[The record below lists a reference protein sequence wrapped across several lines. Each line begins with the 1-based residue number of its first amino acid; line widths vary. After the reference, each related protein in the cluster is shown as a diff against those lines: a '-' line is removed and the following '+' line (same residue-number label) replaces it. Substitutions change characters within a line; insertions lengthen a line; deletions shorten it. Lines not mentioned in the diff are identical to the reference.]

1 MWPTSGLGALDPDP
15 NQRGDGL
22 TAVREERA
30 PAVGRELVRMGLWF
44 LLGWFFGL
52 AARDTRGVG
61 IPALLH
67 GVLSVAIYVTLVFQA
82 PRGFL
87 G

>member
-1 MWPTSGLGALDPDP
+1 MWPTSGLRALDPDP
-15 NQRGDGL
+15 HQRGDGL
-22 TAVREERA
+22 TAVRDGRA
-30 PAVGRELVRMGLWF
+30 PAVGRALVRMGLWF

-52 AARDTRGVG
+52 AARGRRGVG
-61 IPALLH
+61 IPALLP
-67 GVLSVAIYVTLVFQA
+67 GVLSVAIYVTLVFQS

>member
-1 MWPTSGLGALDPDP
+1 
-15 NQRGDGL
+15 
-22 TAVREERA
+22 
-30 PAVGRELVRMGLWF
+30 VGRALVRMGLWF

-52 AARDTRGVG
+52 AARGRRGVG
-61 IPALLH
+61 IPALLP
-67 GVLSVAIYVTLVFQA
+67 GVLSVAIYVTLVFQS